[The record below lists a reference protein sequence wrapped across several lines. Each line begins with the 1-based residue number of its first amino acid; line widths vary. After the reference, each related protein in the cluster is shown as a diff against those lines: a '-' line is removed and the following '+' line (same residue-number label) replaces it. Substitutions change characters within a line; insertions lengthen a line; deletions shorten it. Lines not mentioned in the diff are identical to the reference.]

1 MSKRRPNPW
10 RSKQPRKL
18 GELLSCLNLHGRFW
32 REWGCCFS
40 LSTLKGI
47 KSFKTVFQICTQFSP
62 KSPIQNQR
70 RGGYGNKF
78 ITEIRLRWKK
88 SSSTGREMSANAR
101 PLKYLL
107 GWLIAGTRGGTTRA
121 EIIKTIHETPQN
133 ANQLATTLKVD
144 YKTVRYHLEVLEK
157 NHIVTSVGDKY
168 GATYF
173 LTQMMEDNYSVFEEI
188 VKKIWKK

>member
-1 MSKRRPNPW
+1 
-10 RSKQPRKL
+10 
-18 GELLSCLNLHGRFW
+18 
-32 REWGCCFS
+32 
-40 LSTLKGI
+40 
-47 KSFKTVFQICTQFSP
+47 
-62 KSPIQNQR
+62 
-70 RGGYGNKF
+70 
-78 ITEIRLRWKK
+78 
-88 SSSTGREMSANAR
+88 MSANAR

-133 ANQLATTLKVD
+133 ANKLATTLKVD

>member
-1 MSKRRPNPW
+1 
-10 RSKQPRKL
+10 
-18 GELLSCLNLHGRFW
+18 
-32 REWGCCFS
+32 
-40 LSTLKGI
+40 
-47 KSFKTVFQICTQFSP
+47 
-62 KSPIQNQR
+62 
-70 RGGYGNKF
+70 
-78 ITEIRLRWKK
+78 
-88 SSSTGREMSANAR
+88 MSANAR

-121 EIIKTIHETPQN
+121 EIMKTIHEMPQN